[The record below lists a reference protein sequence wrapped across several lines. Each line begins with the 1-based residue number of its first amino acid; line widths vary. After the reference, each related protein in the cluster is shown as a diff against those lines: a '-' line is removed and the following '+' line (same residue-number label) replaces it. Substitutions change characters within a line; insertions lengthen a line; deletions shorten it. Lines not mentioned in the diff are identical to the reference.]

1 MKDLSIIVP
10 VYNVEKYIRDCLDSL
25 VNQTNSNYEI
35 ILVDD
40 GSKDNSLS
48 ICQQY
53 CDKYDFISCFH
64 QSNQG
69 PGAARNL
76 GLKYAK
82 AEYITFV
89 DADDTVT
96 NDYVE
101 TILKNMKSDLMFFNL
116 KVVNPQGEKIGEV
129 VVPEIKEGN
138 DILDTIYS
146 FITRQRGNSN
156 FILTVNKCYRADIIR
171 NNNLQYPIGIIH
183 SEDEIFTLR
192 YLCCIN
198 SMQAIPDYL
207 YINYAWGSSAG
218 KPIGNDEFSNIVSH
232 QYELSNSFKHVGL
245 REFLKTRWVYFH
257 FKHYRSYRQS
267 LQFVWEKLIHEV
279 TIVDTTILRE
289 SFSNHSDSD
298 IFYPD
303 RRFKLFIIL
312 LLKALKLQGL
322 SSIIMYAYYLIDS
335 LWLGCRKIKGII

>member
-40 GSKDNSLS
+40 GSKDDSLS

-53 CDKYDFISCFH
+53 AGKYDFITCFH

-76 GLKYAK
+76 GLNYAQG
-82 AEYITFV
+82 EYVTFV

-96 NDYVE
+96 NDYVA
-101 TILKNMKSDLMFFNL
+101 TILKNMKCDLLFFNI
-116 KVVNPQGEKIGEV
+116 KVVNPNGEEV
-129 VVPEIKEGN
+129 GDVTVPEIKQFSN
-138 DILDTIYS
+138 INDTIYS

-156 FILTVNKCYRADIIR
+156 FILTVNKCYRTDIIR
-171 NNNLQYPIGIIH
+171 ENKLQYPIGIIH

-198 SMQAIPDYL
+198 SMQSIPDSL
-207 YINYAWGSSAG
+207 YINYAWGSSAS

-232 QYELSNSFKHVGL
+232 QYELSNSFKHEGL
-245 REFLKTRWVYFH
+245 RDFLKTRWVYFH

-267 LQFVWEKLIHEV
+267 LRFVWDKLIHEV
-279 TIVDTTILRE
+279 TIVDATILRE
-289 SFSNHSDSD
+289 SYSNHSDSD

-303 RRFKLFIIL
+303 RRFKLFISFLFKAIK
-312 LLKALKLQGL
+312 LKGM
-322 SSIIMYAYYLIDS
+322 SSIIMYVYYLADS